1 MSYDYPLN
9 LRSAGVAVYAAAA
22 VHTAAVVLGC
32 HWSLLPLLLLGLR
45 TLTLGF
51 GWVSSCIRW
60 SHGHWP

>member
-1 MSYDYPLN
+1 MIIHLTYVLPASLF
-9 LRSAGVAVYAAAA
+9 YAAAA
-22 VHTAAVVLGC
+22 VYTAAVVLGC